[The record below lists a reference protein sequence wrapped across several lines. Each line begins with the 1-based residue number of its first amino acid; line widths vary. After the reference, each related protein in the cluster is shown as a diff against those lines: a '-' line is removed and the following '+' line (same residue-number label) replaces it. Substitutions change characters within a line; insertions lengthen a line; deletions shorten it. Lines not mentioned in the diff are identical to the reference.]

1 MCQYFHDTHL
11 LNVTEPLRCY
21 YCDAYVQLPLCAK
34 PDTWLISR
42 AYLQR
47 PCFRQVQANKIKLKY
62 SAIRLGIMYSVML
75 MISNYGT

>member
-1 MCQYFHDTHL
+1 MCHYSNYAHL

-21 YCDAYVQLPLCAK
+21 CDTYAQLPPCAK

-47 PCFRQVQANKIKLKY
+47 PCFRQVQANKIKLQY
-62 SAIRLGIMYSVML
+62 SAIRLGIMCSVML
-75 MISNYGT
+75 MISSYGT